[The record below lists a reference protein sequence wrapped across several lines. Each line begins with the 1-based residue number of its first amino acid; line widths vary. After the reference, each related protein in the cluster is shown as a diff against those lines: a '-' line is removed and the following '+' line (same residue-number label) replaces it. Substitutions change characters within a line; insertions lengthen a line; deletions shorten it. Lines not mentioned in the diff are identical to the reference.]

1 MTGQD
6 KTTSIAEASAAL
18 VALLRDRVQP
28 SRPVMLSPAEGAE
41 GIALRLLH
49 LRPDARLANNRPL
62 GFDPDGTRA
71 ARPGLGLELIYLL
84 TAEDGDELAAQA
96 ALGAALAVLHGS
108 PVLEMPSGARLTV
121 SLAPAPLAEMAMAWT
136 ALRETLRCGA
146 LIVVSGVEL
155 AA

>member
-6 KTTSIAEASAAL
+6 RTTSIAEASAAL

-28 SRPVMLSPAEGAE
+28 TRPVMLSPAEGAE

-49 LRPDARLANNRPL
+49 LRPDARQANRTL
-62 GFDPDGTRA
+62 GFDPQGTGA
-71 ARPGLGLELIYLL
+71 ARPGLGLELVYLL

-96 ALGAALAVLHGS
+96 ALGAALAVLHES
-108 PVLEMPSGARLTV
+108 PVIETQAGARLSVT
-121 SLAPAPLAEMAMAWT
+121 LAPAPLAEMAMTWT

-146 LIVVSGVEL
+146 LVVVSGVAL
-155 AA
+155 TA